1 METNNFFEAFNE
13 SSRLEEAGVVGTMA
27 KNAVNNVGNKIA
39 NSKLGQKVKN
49 SKVGQAVANAKDQ
62 INQQNANDAN
72 NFAETYK
79 ALKGEDG
86 KSGILGELQAIAN
99 ESANFE
105 DIDDLMKKINAIQSL
120 DNGVKKQINQMLNQ
134 QKAALQ
140 QKEQP
145 ADNQQNNA
153 EKPAENTQDA
163 AKETATDTNNP
174 QQQTEQKGN
183 AANVPEGNRNAIKVK
198 LQGIAKELGQSE
210 DDIIAYI
217 KTL

>member
-1 METNNFFEAFNE
+1 METNFLEAFDNANKLQEGPINAFKTAVANHQVNKQNKADAKKQNAANVNADIANE
-13 SSRLEEAGVVGTMA
+13 NGYQQIIADLQ
-27 KNAVNNVGNKIA
+27 KIA
-39 NSKLGQKVKN
+39 NEQVQFDKN
-49 SKVGQAVANAKDQ
+49 S
-62 INQQNANDAN
+62 I
-72 NFAETYK
+72 
-79 ALKGEDG
+79 DG
-86 KSGILGELQAIAN
+86 FIE
-99 ESANFE
+99 
-105 DIDDLMKKINAIQSL
+105 KINNLKSL
-120 DNGVKKQINQMLNQ
+120 DDKSKKQINQMLNQ

-153 EKPAENTQDA
+153 EKPAENGSTNENDA
-163 AKETATDTNNP
+163 AGTTTEQP